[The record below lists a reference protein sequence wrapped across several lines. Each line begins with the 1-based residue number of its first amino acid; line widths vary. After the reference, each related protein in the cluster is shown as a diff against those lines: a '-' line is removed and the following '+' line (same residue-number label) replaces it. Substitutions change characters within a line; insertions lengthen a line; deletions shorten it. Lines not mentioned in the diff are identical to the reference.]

1 MLKIKK
7 YAALDIGSNAVRL
20 LITSII
26 EQEGKAV
33 IFKKNA
39 LVRVPIRLGA
49 DVFVVYSNELVKVYQ
64 ERTLNSVT
72 TYARFDNGQVV
83 DYGSFNNPMV
93 GNASAPVVIA
103 EKD

>member
-1 MLKIKK
+1 MKYVIAIMLM
-7 YAALDIGSNAVRL
+7 LGVNAVIAQSTQDVELTRL
-20 LITSII
+20 ENGEIKVQGTD
-26 EQEGKAV
+26 A
-33 IFKKNA
+33 
-39 LVRVPIRLGA
+39 LGA

-83 DYGSFNNPMV
+83 DYRSFNNPMV